1 MEVLLH
7 QVSTLDQDDLAAF
20 VGERRVD
27 VSGVSQNVVRRRRRR
42 AADEKSQRDQNGLQ
56 RVRSLF

>member
-27 VSGVSQNVVRRRRRR
+27 VSGVSQNVARRRRR
-42 AADEKSQRDQNGLQ
+42 AADEKSQRDQNGL
-56 RVRSLF
+56 

>member
-7 QVSTLDQDDLAAF
+7 QVSSLDQDDLAAF

-27 VSGVSQNVVRRRRRR
+27 VSGVSQNVARRRRR

>member
-27 VSGVSQNVVRRRRRR
+27 VSGISQNVARRRRR

-56 RVRSLF
+56 RVGRLF

>member
-27 VSGVSQNVVRRRRRR
+27 VSGVSQNVVRRRRR